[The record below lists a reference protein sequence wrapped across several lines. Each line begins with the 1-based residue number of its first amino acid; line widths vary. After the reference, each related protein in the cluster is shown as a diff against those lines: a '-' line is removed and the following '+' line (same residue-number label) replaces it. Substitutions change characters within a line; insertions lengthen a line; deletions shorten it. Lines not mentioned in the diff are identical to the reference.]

1 MSYTHDS
8 EHYRVLPNIGSEHRR
23 RLAANQAAAESH
35 SGPSITDVGVEN
47 TTDISTGQMIF
58 EVSSE
63 EQSPELSLPRED
75 RQLLDEGTN

>member
-35 SGPSITDVGVEN
+35 SGPSITDVRVEN
-47 TTDISTGQMIF
+47 TTDISTGPMIF
-58 EVSSE
+58 EIPSK
-63 EQSPELSLPRED
+63 EQSPELSSPRKD
-75 RQLLDEGTN
+75 RQLLGEVTN